1 MLTTLIRRELLAHL
15 LAYRFFVA
23 MIVLLALVVANTVVL
38 IYDYERRLALYDK
51 AIQSNH
57 DEVISTQTY
66 SPLHLNVDRPPNPL
80 SLFNQGLEKRL
91 GNTVHVDHAFV
102 PTLWDAEL
110 HGMDNPFL
118 NLLSSIDLVVVFQV
132 VLSLLALLFAYDA
145 IAGEHEKGSL
155 RLIMTTPVSRG
166 KILLAKYVAAMITLV
181 VPLTISLVLAQ
192 ILIYTSGSI
201 VLSSDDWIRIGGF
214 YLTSI
219 LYLSVFYLIGLL
231 VSATTRR
238 TATALMSC
246 MFAWVFLVLIYP
258 NFVLFAS
265 NPKINPEEKGR
276 AVFQEL
282 AQIWE
287 QFDKERL
294 RFLKHDSLEGE
305 DPNLNVV
312 GGRGFWSSPSFRSNS
327 MTLAYFQEHSMSI
340 SELSEESK
348 AAVPHAK
355 AFFQHIEPRRIGAA
369 ERTWIV
375 RKQAL
380 SRIFTRPVQRDR
392 FLMRVSPVSA
402 YDLAT
407 EAWLGTNLYG
417 LEHFFEAVQQYR
429 KTLIGYFYDKNA
441 FGSRQWFASD
451 EGVVDW
457 SDLPRFFYQR
467 PNAWDAARQA
477 LPDFLL
483 LMLIN
488 AILFMGSYLIF
499 VRQEI

>member
-1 MLTTLIRRELLAHL
+1 MLTTLIQKELLAHL

-23 MIVLLALVVANTVVL
+23 MIVLLVLVVANTVVL
-38 IYDYERRLALYDK
+38 IHDYERRLALYNN
-51 AIQSNH
+51 AIQNH
-57 DEVISTQTY
+57 KDEVVSAQTY
-66 SPLHLNVDRPPNPL
+66 SPLHLHADRPPNPL
-80 SLFNQGLEKRL
+80 SLYNQGLEKRL

-145 IAGEHEKGSL
+145 IAGEHEKDSL

-181 VPLTISLVLAQ
+181 VPLTISIVLTQ

-246 MFAWVFLVLIYP
+246 MFAWVFFVLIYP
-258 NFVLFAS
+258 NLILFAS
-265 NPKINPEEKGR
+265 NPKNNPEEKGR

-305 DPNLNVV
+305 DPHLNVI
-312 GGRGFWSSPSFRSNS
+312 GLGYSFGPSFHSNP
-327 MTLAYFQEHSMSI
+327 MTLHYSHQHAISS
-340 SELSEESK
+340 SELSEDSK

-355 AFFQHIEPRRIGAA
+355 AFFQHIEPLRIGTA
-369 ERTWIV
+369 ERAWIV

-380 SRIFTRPVQRDR
+380 YRIFTRPVQRDR
-392 FLMRVSPVSA
+392 FLIRVSPASA

-429 KTLIGYFYDKNA
+429 ETLIGYFYDKKA

-451 EGVVDW
+451 KGAVDW

-467 PNAWDAARQA
+467 PNAWVAATQA
-477 LPDFLL
+477 LPDVMLL
-483 LMLIN
+483 LLIN

>member
-1 MLTTLIRRELLAHL
+1 MLKTLIRRELLAHL

-23 MIVLLALVVANTVVL
+23 MIVLLALVIANTVVL

-57 DEVISTQTY
+57 DEVVSTQTY
-66 SPLHLNVDRPPNPL
+66 SSLHLHADRPPNPL
-80 SLFNQGLEKRL
+80 SLFNQGLDKRL
-91 GNTVHVDHAFV
+91 GNSVHVHRAFV
-102 PTLWDAEL
+102 PTLWDAGL

-145 IAGEHEKGSL
+145 VAGEHEKGTL

-166 KILLAKYVAAMITLV
+166 KILLAKYIGAMATLV
-181 VPLTISLVLAQ
+181 VPLTISLILAQ
-192 ILIYTSGSI
+192 ILISGSGSI
-201 VLSSDDWIRIGGF
+201 VLSGDDWIRIGGF

-219 LYLSVFYLIGLL
+219 LYLSVFYLTGLL
-231 VSATTRR
+231 ISATTRR

-258 NFVLFAS
+258 NLVLFAV

-276 AVFQEL
+276 SVFQQL

-294 RFLKHDSLEGE
+294 HFLKNDSLEGE

-312 GGRGFWSSPSFRSNS
+312 GRGSWFSPSFRSNP
-327 MTLAYFQEHSMSI
+327 MTLEYFQEQYMSI
-340 SELSEESK
+340 NELSEESE

-355 AFFQHIEPRRIGAA
+355 AFFQHIEPLRIKAA

-375 RKQAL
+375 RQQAL
-380 SRIFTRPVQRDR
+380 SRIFIRPVQRDR
-392 FLMRVSPVSA
+392 FLTRVSPASA

-407 EAWLGTNLYG
+407 EAWLGTNLDG
-417 LEHFFEAVQQYR
+417 LEHFFEAARQYR
-429 KTLIGYFYDKNA
+429 QTLLQYFYDNNA
-441 FGSRQWFASD
+441 FSSRQWFASD
-451 EGVVDW
+451 EGAVDW
-457 SDLPRFFYQR
+457 SDLPRFSYQR

-477 LPDFLL
+477 LPDLMLL
-483 LMLIN
+483 LLIN

>member
-23 MIVLLALVVANTVVL
+23 MIVLLALVIANTVVL
-38 IYDYERRLALYDK
+38 IYDYERRLALYNK
-51 AIQSNH
+51 AIQSHH
-57 DEVISTQTY
+57 DEVVSTQTY
-66 SPLHLNVDRPPNPL
+66 SPLHLHANRPPNPL
-80 SLFNQGLEKRL
+80 SLFNQGLDKRL
-91 GNTVHVDHAFV
+91 GNSVHVNHAFV
-102 PTLWDAEL
+102 PTLWDAGL

-145 IAGEHEKGSL
+145 VAGEHEKGTL
-155 RLIMTTPVSRG
+155 RLIMTTSASRG
-166 KILLAKYVAAMITLV
+166 KILLAKYIGAMATLV
-181 VPLTISLVLAQ
+181 VPLTISLILTQ
-192 ILIYTSGSI
+192 ILISGSGSI
-201 VLSSDDWIRIGGF
+201 VLSGDDWIRIGGF

-219 LYLSVFYLIGLL
+219 LYLSVFYLMGLL
-231 VSATTRR
+231 ISATTRR

-258 NFVLFAS
+258 NLVLFAV

-276 AVFQEL
+276 SVFQEL

-294 RFLKHDSLEGE
+294 HFLKNDSLEGE

-312 GGRGFWSSPSFRSNS
+312 GRGSWFSPSFRSNP
-327 MTLAYFQEHSMSI
+327 MTLEYFQEQYMSI
-340 SELSEESK
+340 NELSEESEV
-348 AAVPHAK
+348 AVPNAK
-355 AFFQHIEPRRIGAA
+355 AFFQHIEPLRIKAA

-375 RKQAL
+375 RQQAL
-380 SRIFTRPVQRDR
+380 SRIFMRPVQRDR
-392 FLMRVSPVSA
+392 LLIRVSPASA

-417 LEHFFEAVQQYR
+417 LEHFFAAARQYR
-429 KTLIGYFYDKNA
+429 QTLIQYFYDKKA

-451 EGVVDW
+451 AAAVDW
-457 SDLPRFFYQR
+457 SDLPRFSYQR
-467 PNAWDAARQA
+467 SNAWVSARQA
-477 LPDFLL
+477 LPDLMLL
-483 LMLIN
+483 LLIN

-499 VRQEI
+499 VKQEI

>member
-23 MIVLLALVVANTVVL
+23 MIVLLALVIANTVVL

-57 DEVISTQTY
+57 DQVVSTQTY
-66 SPLHLNVDRPPNPL
+66 SSLHLNADRPPNPL
-80 SLFNQGLEKRL
+80 SLFNQGLDKRL
-91 GNTVHVDHAFV
+91 GNTVGVHRAFV
-102 PTLWDAEL
+102 PTLWDAGL

-145 IAGEHEKGSL
+145 VAGEHEKGTL
-155 RLIMTTPVSRG
+155 RLIMTTPVSRS
-166 KILLAKYVAAMITLV
+166 KILLAKYTGAMATLV
-181 VPLTISLVLAQ
+181 VPLTISLILTQ
-192 ILIYTSGSI
+192 ILISGSGSI
-201 VLSSDDWIRIGGF
+201 ALSGDDWIRIGGF

-231 VSATTRR
+231 ISATTRR

-258 NFVLFAS
+258 NLVLFAV

-276 AVFQEL
+276 SVFQEL

-294 RFLKHDSLEGE
+294 HFLKNDSLEGE

-312 GGRGFWSSPSFRSNS
+312 GRGGYWSSPSFRSNP
-327 MTLAYFQEHSMSI
+327 MTLEYFQEQYMSI
-340 SELSEESK
+340 NELSEESE
-348 AAVPHAK
+348 AAVPNAK
-355 AFFQHIEPRRIGAA
+355 AFFQHIEPLRIKAA

-375 RKQAL
+375 RQQAL
-380 SRIFTRPVQRDR
+380 SRIFMRPVQRDR
-392 FLMRVSPVSA
+392 LLIRVSPASA

-417 LEHFFEAVQQYR
+417 LEHFFAAARQYR
-429 KTLIGYFYDKNA
+429 QTLIQYFYDKNA
-441 FGSRQWFASD
+441 FGSRHWFASD
-451 EGVVDW
+451 EAAVDW
-457 SDLPRFFYQR
+457 SDLPRFSYQR
-467 PNAWDAARQA
+467 PNAWVAARQA
-477 LPDFLL
+477 LPDLL
-483 LMLIN
+483 LLLLIN

-499 VRQEI
+499 VKQEI

>member
-1 MLTTLIRRELLAHL
+1 MLITLIRRELLAHL

-38 IYDYERRLALYDK
+38 IYDYERRLALYNK

-57 DEVISTQTY
+57 NEVASTQTY
-66 SPLHLNVDRPPNPL
+66 SPLHLNVNRPPNPL
-80 SLFNQGLEKRL
+80 SLFNQGLDKRL
-91 GNTVHVDHAFV
+91 GNTVRVHHAFV
-102 PTLWDAEL
+102 PTLWDAGL

-132 VLSLLALLFAYDA
+132 VLSLLALLYAYDA
-145 IAGEHEKGSL
+145 IAGEHEKGTL

-166 KILLAKYVAAMITLV
+166 KILLAKYIGAMATLV
-181 VPLTISLVLAQ
+181 VPLTISLILTQ
-192 ILIYTSGSI
+192 ILISGSGSI
-201 VLSSDDWIRIGGF
+201 VLSGDDWIRIGGF

-219 LYLSVFYLIGLL
+219 LYQSVFYLMGLL
-231 VSATTRR
+231 ISATTRR

-258 NFVLFAS
+258 NLVLFAS
-265 NPKINPEEKGR
+265 NPKIDPEEKGR

-287 QFDKERL
+287 QFDNERL
-294 RFLKHDSLEGE
+294 QYLKNDSLEGE
-305 DPNLNVV
+305 DPFLNVGYRGYTV
-312 GGRGFWSSPSFRSNS
+312 GPGFHSNP
-327 MTLAYFQEHSMSI
+327 MILIYFQEQYMSFND
-340 SELSEESK
+340 LSEESE

-355 AFFQHIEPRRIGAA
+355 AFFQHIEPLRIGAA
-369 ERTWIV
+369 ERAWIV

-380 SRIFTRPVQRDR
+380 SRIFIHPVQRDR
-392 FLMRVSPVSA
+392 FLIRVSPASA

-417 LEHFFEAVQQYR
+417 LEHFFEAVRQYR
-429 KTLIGYFYDKNA
+429 QTLIGYFYDKNA

-451 EGVVDW
+451 EDAVDW
-457 SDLPRFFYQR
+457 SDLPRFSYQR
-467 PNAWDAARQA
+467 PDVWVAARQA
-477 LPDFLL
+477 LSDLMLL
-483 LMLIN
+483 LLIN

>member
-23 MIVLLALVVANTVVL
+23 MIVLLALVIANTVVL

-51 AIQSNH
+51 AIQSH
-57 DEVISTQTY
+57 QDEVISTQTY
-66 SPLHLNVDRPPNPL
+66 SPLHLHADRPPNPL
-80 SLFNQGLEKRL
+80 SLFNQGLDKRL
-91 GNTVHVDHAFV
+91 GNTVHVDRAFV

-118 NLLSSIDLVVVFQV
+118 NLLSSVDLVVVFQV
-132 VLSLLALLFAYDA
+132 VLSLLALIFAYDA
-145 IAGEHEKGSL
+145 IASEHEKGTL
-155 RLIMTTPVSRG
+155 RLLMTTPVSRG
-166 KILLAKYVAAMITLV
+166 KILLAKYIGAMAPLV
-181 VPLTISLVLAQ
+181 VPLTISLILTQ
-192 ILIYTSGSI
+192 ILISGSGAI
-201 VLSSDDWIRIGGF
+201 VLSGDDWIRIGGF

-231 VSATTRR
+231 TSATTRR
-238 TATALMSC
+238 TATALMVC

-258 NFVLFAS
+258 NLVLFAV

-276 AVFQEL
+276 AVFQGL

-294 RFLKHDSLEGE
+294 QRLKNDSLEGE
-305 DPNLNVV
+305 DTHLNVM
-312 GGRGFWSSPSFRSNS
+312 GPGYTSGPSFHSNP
-327 MTLAYFQEHSMSI
+327 MTLLYLHEHAISS
-340 SELSEESK
+340 SELSEESET
-348 AAVPHAK
+348 AVPHAR
-355 AFFQHIEPRRIGAA
+355 AFFQHIEPLRIKAA

-375 RKQAL
+375 RQQAL
-380 SRIFTRPVQRDR
+380 SRTYIRPVQRDR
-392 FLMRVSPVSA
+392 FLIRASPASA

-417 LEHFFEAVQQYR
+417 LEHFFAAARQYR
-429 KTLIGYFYDKNA
+429 QTLIQYFYDKNA

-451 EGVVDW
+451 EGAVDW
-457 SDLPRFFYQR
+457 SDLPRFSYQR
-467 PNAWDAARQA
+467 PNVGAAVRQA
-477 LPDFLL
+477 LPDLMLL
-483 LMLIN
+483 LLIN

>member
-1 MLTTLIRRELLAHL
+1 MFITLTRRELLAHL

-80 SLFNQGLEKRL
+80 SLFNQGLDKRL

-102 PTLWDAEL
+102 PTLWDADL

-181 VPLTISLVLAQ
+181 VPLTTSLILTQ
-192 ILIYTSGSI
+192 ILIYGSGSI
-201 VLSSDDWIRIGGF
+201 VLSGDDWIRIGGF

-219 LYLSVFYLIGLL
+219 LYLSAFYLMGLL
-231 VSATTRR
+231 ISATTRR

-258 NFVLFAS
+258 NLILFAS

-282 AQIWE
+282 SQIWE
-287 QFDKERL
+287 QFDNERL
-294 RFLKHDSLEGE
+294 QHLKHDSLEGE
-305 DPNLNVV
+305 DPFLNV
-312 GGRGFWSSPSFRSNS
+312 GYRGYTIGPSFHFNP
-327 MTLAYFQEHSMSI
+327 MTFLYFQEQSMSF
-340 SELSEESK
+340 SDLSEESEV
-348 AAVPHAK
+348 AVPHAN
-355 AFFQHIEPRRIGAA
+355 AFFQYIERLRIKTA

-375 RKQAL
+375 RQQAL
-380 SRIFTRPVQRDR
+380 YRIFTRPVQRDR
-392 FLMRVSPVSA
+392 FLIRASPAST

-417 LEHFFEAVQQYR
+417 LEHFFEAARQYR
-429 KTLIGYFYDKNA
+429 QTLVQYFYDKNA

-451 EGVVDW
+451 KSAVDW
-457 SDLPRFFYQR
+457 SDLPRFSYQR
-467 PNAWDAARQA
+467 PNAWVAARQA
-477 LPDFLL
+477 LPDVLL
-483 LMLIN
+483 LVLIN

>member
-23 MIVLLALVVANTVVL
+23 MIVLLALVIANTVVL
-38 IYDYERRLALYDK
+38 IYDYERRLALYGK

-57 DEVISTQTY
+57 DEVVSTQTY
-66 SPLHLNVDRPPNPL
+66 SSLHLNADRPPNPL
-80 SLFNQGLEKRL
+80 SLFNQGLDKRL
-91 GNTVHVDHAFV
+91 GNTVGVHRAFV
-102 PTLWDAEL
+102 PTLWDAGL

-145 IAGEHEKGSL
+145 VSGEHEKGTL
-155 RLIMTTPVSRG
+155 RLIMTTSASRG
-166 KILLAKYVAAMITLV
+166 KILLAKYIGAMATLV
-181 VPLTISLVLAQ
+181 VPLTISLILTQ
-192 ILIYTSGSI
+192 ILISGSGSI
-201 VLSSDDWIRIGGF
+201 VLSGDDWIRIGGF

-231 VSATTRR
+231 ISATTRR

-258 NFVLFAS
+258 NLVLFAV

-276 AVFQEL
+276 SVFQEL

-294 RFLKHDSLEGE
+294 HFLKNDSLEGE

-312 GGRGFWSSPSFRSNS
+312 GRGGYWSSPSFRSNP
-327 MTLAYFQEHSMSI
+327 MTLEYFQEQYMSI
-340 SELSEESK
+340 NELSEESE
-348 AAVPHAK
+348 AAVPNAK
-355 AFFQHIEPRRIGAA
+355 AFFQHIEPLRIKAA

-375 RKQAL
+375 RQQAL
-380 SRIFTRPVQRDR
+380 SRIFMRPVQRDR
-392 FLMRVSPVSA
+392 LLIRVSPASA

-407 EAWLGTNLYG
+407 EAWLGANLYG
-417 LEHFFEAVQQYR
+417 LEHFFAAARQYR
-429 KTLIGYFYDKNA
+429 QTLIQYFYDKNA
-441 FGSRQWFASD
+441 FGSRHWFASD
-451 EGVVDW
+451 EAAVDW
-457 SDLPRFFYQR
+457 SDLPRFSYQR
-467 PNAWDAARQA
+467 PNAWVAARQA
-477 LPDFLL
+477 LLDLL
-483 LMLIN
+483 LLLIN

-499 VRQEI
+499 VKQEI

>member
-23 MIVLLALVVANTVVL
+23 MIVLLALVIANTVVL

-51 AIQSNH
+51 AIQSHH
-57 DEVISTQTY
+57 DEVVSTQTY
-66 SPLHLNVDRPPNPL
+66 SPLHLHANRPPNPL
-80 SLFNQGLEKRL
+80 SLFNQGLDKRL
-91 GNTVHVDHAFV
+91 GNSVHVNHAFV
-102 PTLWDAEL
+102 PTLWDAGL

-145 IAGEHEKGSL
+145 VSGEHEKGTL
-155 RLIMTTPVSRG
+155 RLIMTTSASRG
-166 KILLAKYVAAMITLV
+166 KILLAKYTGAMATLV
-181 VPLTISLVLAQ
+181 VPLTISLILAQ
-192 ILIYTSGSI
+192 ILISGSGSI
-201 VLSSDDWIRIGGF
+201 VLSGDDWIRIGGF
-214 YLTSI
+214 FLTSI
-219 LYLSVFYLIGLL
+219 LYLSVFYLMGLL
-231 VSATTRR
+231 ISATTRR

-258 NFVLFAS
+258 NLVLFAV

-276 AVFQEL
+276 SVFQQL

-294 RFLKHDSLEGE
+294 HFLKNDSLEGE

-312 GGRGFWSSPSFRSNS
+312 GRGGYWSSPSFRSNP
-327 MTLAYFQEHSMSI
+327 MTLEYFQEQYMSI
-340 SELSEESK
+340 NELSEESE
-348 AAVPHAK
+348 AAVPNAK
-355 AFFQHIEPRRIGAA
+355 AFFQHIEPLRIKAA

-375 RKQAL
+375 RQQAL
-380 SRIFTRPVQRDR
+380 SRIFMRPVQRDR
-392 FLMRVSPVSA
+392 LLVRVSPASA

-417 LEHFFEAVQQYR
+417 LEHFFAAARQYR
-429 KTLIGYFYDKNA
+429 QTLIQYFYDKNA
-441 FGSRQWFASD
+441 FGSRHWFASD
-451 EGVVDW
+451 EGAVDW
-457 SDLPRFFYQR
+457 SDLPRFSYQR
-467 PNAWDAARQA
+467 PNAWVAARQA
-477 LPDFLL
+477 LPDLMLL
-483 LMLIN
+483 LLIN

>member
-1 MLTTLIRRELLAHL
+1 MLKTLIRRELLAHL

-23 MIVLLALVVANTVVL
+23 MIVLLALVIANTVVL

-51 AIQSNH
+51 ATQSHH
-57 DEVISTQTY
+57 DEFELARTY
-66 SPLHLNVDRPPNPL
+66 SFLRFNVDRPPNPL
-80 SLFNQGLEKRL
+80 SLFNRGLDKRL
-91 GNTVHVDHAFV
+91 GNTVRVHRAFV
-102 PTLWDAEL
+102 PTLWDAGL
-110 HGMDNPFL
+110 HGTDNPFL

-132 VLSLLALLFAYDA
+132 VLSLLALLYAYDA
-145 IAGEHEKGSL
+145 IAGEHEKGTL

-166 KILLAKYVAAMITLV
+166 KIVLAKYIGAMATLV
-181 VPLTISLVLAQ
+181 VPLTICLILTQ

-201 VLSSDDWIRIGGF
+201 VLSGDDWIRIGGF

-219 LYLSVFYLIGLL
+219 LYLSVFYLMGLL

-258 NFVLFAS
+258 NLVLFAS

-276 AVFQEL
+276 EVFQEL

-294 RFLKHDSLEGE
+294 HFLKNDSLEGE

-312 GGRGFWSSPSFRSNS
+312 GRGSWFSPSFRSNP
-327 MTLAYFQEHSMSI
+327 MTLRYFQEQYMSI
-340 SELSEESK
+340 SELSEESE
-348 AAVPHAK
+348 AAVPNAK
-355 AFFQHIEPRRIGAA
+355 AFFQHIEPLRIKAA
-369 ERTWIV
+369 ERAWIV
-375 RKQAL
+375 RQQAL
-380 SRIFTRPVQRDR
+380 SRIFIRPVQRDR
-392 FLMRVSPVSA
+392 FLIRVSPASA

-407 EAWLGTNLYG
+407 EAWLGTNLNG

-429 KTLIGYFYDKNA
+429 QTLIGYFYDKKA

-451 EGVVDW
+451 KGAVDW
-457 SDLPRFFYQR
+457 SDLPRFSYQR
-467 PNAWDAARQA
+467 PNAWVAARQA
-477 LPDFLL
+477 LPEVMLL
-483 LMLIN
+483 LLIN
-488 AILFMGSYLIF
+488 AILFMGSFLIF
-499 VRQEI
+499 VRREI